1 MALQMS
7 ITQLLTA
14 PLQQDLQ
21 QTQQKQQHDATVD
34 AENVPQLLRSKQ
46 DSTSTSTSSLS
57 LSQQQHQ
64 QQQQQQQQQSY
75 ETSDRH
81 VLTNIQNSTASA
93 NANPLANLQH
103 AHHIPVYTT
112 AVHQHGLKP
121 VAKEPSTNVNGI
133 AREIPQ
139 RHANRPSANSTAAAT
154 TQQDKQQSREYKQQQ
169 QQQQQ
174 QQLQHQPHQRT
185 QKDTE
190 KPKDEDEPTHII
202 AASGV
207 TMCSPFY
214 TATVKYDN
222 ETALRPSK
230 QIKIK
235 ADVSSIENDENVPPV
250 GDEEEGDAENEGDAE
265 GDGDGE
271 DEGEGYED
279 EILVSMEER
288 TQEQILDETRRMS
301 LKRQAPVEDENDQSL
316 AAEQDILPVE
326 SEPKRPRVDYTWH
339 DLDSGDADDPLMV
352 SEYVNEI
359 FEYLHELELKT
370 LPDANYLQMQ
380 RNLRPKMRSILVDWL
395 VEVHLKFKLLP
406 ETLYLAVN
414 IMDRFLSKELVQ
426 VDRLQLLATGAL
438 FIAAKYEEVYSPS
451 IKNYA
456 YVTDGAF
463 TEEEILGA
471 ERFILEI
478 LNFNMS
484 FPNPMNFLRR
494 ISKADDYDVNTRT
507 IGKYL
512 LEITFID
519 HKFIGYM
526 PSMCAAAAMF
536 ISRKMIGKDQWTGD
550 LIHYSGGYKV
560 RDMAQIVYMIMDY
573 LVSPIVHEE
582 FFKKYA
588 SKKFMKV
595 SILARQ
601 WAKKSVRDARNIVE
615 EEMQ

>member
-1 MALQMS
+1 M
-7 ITQLLTA
+7 
-14 PLQQDLQ
+14 
-21 QTQQKQQHDATVD
+21 
-34 AENVPQLLRSKQ
+34 
-46 DSTSTSTSSLS
+46 
-57 LSQQQHQ
+57 
-64 QQQQQQQQQSY
+64 
-75 ETSDRH
+75 
-81 VLTNIQNSTASA
+81 
-93 NANPLANLQH
+93 
-103 AHHIPVYTT
+103 
-112 AVHQHGLKP
+112 
-121 VAKEPSTNVNGI
+121 
-133 AREIPQ
+133 
-139 RHANRPSANSTAAAT
+139 
-154 TQQDKQQSREYKQQQ
+154 
-169 QQQQQ
+169 
-174 QQLQHQPHQRT
+174 
-185 QKDTE
+185 
-190 KPKDEDEPTHII
+190 
-202 AASGV
+202 
-207 TMCSPFY
+207 
-214 TATVKYDN
+214 KYDN

-235 ADVSSIENDENVPPV
+235 ADVSSVENDENVPPI

-265 GDGDGE
+265 GEGEGDGDG
-271 DEGEGYED
+271 EGEGYED
-279 EILVSMEER
+279 EILVSMAER